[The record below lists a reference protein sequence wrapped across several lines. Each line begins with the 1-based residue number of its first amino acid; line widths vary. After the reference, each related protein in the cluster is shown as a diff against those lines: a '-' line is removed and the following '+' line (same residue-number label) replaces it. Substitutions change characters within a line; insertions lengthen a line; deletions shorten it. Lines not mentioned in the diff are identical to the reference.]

1 MNHFQLPRLLHAGGL
16 LPFLTMAGKPLEDGD
31 VTVDFSLLRRVVPA
45 SIVSLAAMVN
55 LWEKQGRKVQF
66 SGISECQILGYLQR
80 MDLLKSCGVTLKE
93 SFQRH
98 DARGRFVPVKA
109 VSQPIEAMAQEVA
122 ICLAPGGEEYDH
134 PLSGLFD
141 TIAYVLTEVGNNIR
155 QHSSGVGFAAAQV
168 NRQEGLIRMAF
179 ADNGMGI
186 LKSFQM
192 VAAPWS
198 IDATDSEAIC
208 KALQPRISCKAGEPN
223 EGVGLTLV
231 AELVSMMKGS
241 LLVVSGKGVARIY
254 RDGLRSFEELPEGAS
269 YRGTLVAMSFPENAA
284 SRYAELLHNAK
295 VKAGILQPGRGRAT
309 FEP

>member
-1 MNHFQLPRLLHAGGL
+1 MNHFQLPPLLHAGGL
-16 LPFLTMAGKPLEDGD
+16 LPFLTMVGKPLEDGD
-31 VTVDFSLLRRVVPA
+31 VTIDFSQLRRVVPA
-45 SIVSLAAMVN
+45 SMVSLAAMVH
-55 LWEKQGRKVQF
+55 LWEKQGRKVRF

-93 SFQRH
+93 LFQRH
-98 DARGRFVPVKA
+98 DARGRFFPVKA

-122 ICLAPGGEEYDH
+122 NCLAPGGEEYDH

-186 LKSFQM
+186 LKSFQT

-198 IDATDSEAIC
+198 IDATDSDAIA

-254 RDGLRSFEELPEGAS
+254 RDGLRAFEELPEGAS